1 MRANVGT
8 ETMQGM
14 SMTIDDNSLSEI
26 LRGIGCVAVV
36 GASAN
41 PERPSHFVGEFLRAR
56 GIRVIGVNPGLAGQ
70 MLYGAPVVAR
80 LSDIGAEVPVDMVDI
95 FRRSEEVPGI
105 VDEALAH
112 LPHLRT
118 IWMQIGVTHEQA
130 AATARA
136 KGLTVIE
143 NRCPKVEFPRLLGR

>member
-1 MRANVGT
+1 
-8 ETMQGM
+8 
-14 SMTIDDNSLSEI
+14 MTLNDYNLREI

-80 LSDIGAEVPVDMVDI
+80 LADIGAEVPVDMVDI
-95 FRRSEEVPGI
+95 FRRSEEVPG
-105 VDEALAH
+105 VVEEAMAH

-118 IWMQIGVTHEQA
+118 IWMQIGVAHEGA
-130 AATARA
+130 AETARA
-136 KGLTVIE
+136 KGLNVVE